1 MIKKLV
7 CLSFTALFLASCGGK
22 SEDYSEIK
30 FITPT
35 GAPALAFYDQ
45 GNNENYTTN
54 SVPTNVAAELQ
65 KNDYDAVV
73 FDAVNGLTSI
83 KKNNANY
90 KLAKIITAGN
100 FYLASIDNEKSTK
113 TPDEKGNYPLPGKD
127 DIVYSFGENLNPDKV
142 YSTLCK
148 EYWKI
153 ENNAKYVAGVTDAQA
168 ILKTGKQGTDVVDY
182 VFIAEPALTAV
193 MNNKDAETY
202 GKVHI
207 VKNIR
212 AEWKAYSGQDGLA
225 QAGLFVHNDAIK
237 NKSSKLKEF
246 ITHLNSSIQLAITN
260 TDSVAQAMDS
270 YGDAAKQ
277 VSRFGFNSSVV
288 KAVQKDNRNG
298 FGLLS
303 PSESIDVNAFLTKLG
318 LSTFTDDYFV
328 SL

>member
-1 MIKKLV
+1 MIKKLL
-7 CLSFTALFLASCGGK
+7 CLPFLALLLAGCGGQ
-22 SEDYSEIK
+22 SEDRSEIK

-54 SVPTNVAAELQ
+54 SMPTNVAAELQ
-65 KNDYDAVV
+65 KNDYDAIV

-100 FYLASIDNEKSTK
+100 FYLACIDNEKSTK
-113 TPDEKGNYPLPGKD
+113 TPDENGNYPLPGEN
-127 DIVYSFGENLNPDKV
+127 DIVYSFGQGLNPDKV
-142 YSTLCK
+142 YSTLCEK
-148 EYWKI
+148 HWKI
-153 ENNAKYVAGVTDAQA
+153 ENTAKYVSGVTDAQA

-193 MNNKDAETY
+193 MNNKEAETY

-212 AEWKAYSGQDGLA
+212 QEWKDFSGQDGLV
-225 QAGLFVHNDAIK
+225 QAGLFVHKNAIE
-237 NKSSKLKEF
+237 NKPSKLKEF
-246 ITHLNSSIQLAITN
+246 ITRLNSSIKLAITN
-260 TDSVAQAMDS
+260 PDSVAQAMNS
-270 YGDAAKQ
+270 YGNLSEQ
-277 VSRFGFNSSVV
+277 VSRFGFNANIV
-288 KAVQKDNRNG
+288 KAVQKDGRNG
-298 FGLLS
+298 FGLLD
-303 PSESIDVNAFLTKLG
+303 PSESVDVNAFLTKLG
-318 LSTFTDDYFV
+318 LSSFSDDYFV

>member
-1 MIKKLV
+1 MIKKIL
-7 CLSFTALFLASCGGK
+7 CLSFSVILLASCNANN
-22 SEDYSEIK
+22 EDNSEIN

-45 GNNENYTTN
+45 GSNVNYTTN

-100 FYLASIDNEKSTK
+100 FYLACIDNEKSTK
-113 TPDEKGNYPLPGKD
+113 TPDKEGNYPLPKEGD
-127 DIVYSFGENLNPDKV
+127 VVYSFGQNLNPDKV

-153 ENNAKYVAGVTDAQA
+153 ENTAKYVASVTEAQA
-168 ILKTGKQGTDVVDY
+168 VLKTGKQGTDVVDY

-193 MNNKDAETY
+193 MNNKSAETY

-207 VKNIR
+207 VRNIR
-212 AEWKAYSGQDGLA
+212 EEWKAYSGQDGIA
-225 QAGLFVHNDAIK
+225 QAGLFVHNNAIEK
-237 NKSSKLKEF
+237 KKAKLKEF
-246 ITHLNSSIQLAITN
+246 ITHLDSSIQLAITN
-260 TDSVAQAMDS
+260 PDAVSETMNA
-270 YGDAAKQ
+270 YGTLDEQ
-277 VSRFGFNSSVV
+277 VSRFGFNANVV
-288 KAVQKDNRNG
+288 KAVQKDGRNG

-303 PSESIDVNAFLTKLG
+303 PSQSVDVNAFLTKLG
-318 LSTFTDDYFV
+318 SETFADNYFV